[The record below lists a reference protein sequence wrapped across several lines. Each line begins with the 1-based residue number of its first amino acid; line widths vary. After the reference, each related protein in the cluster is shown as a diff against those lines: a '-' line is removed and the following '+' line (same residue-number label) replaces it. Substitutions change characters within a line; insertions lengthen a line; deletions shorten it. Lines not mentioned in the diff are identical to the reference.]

1 MSAKTKPK
9 PAANGKSVAPLSP
22 LDVLTLDQAAAYLQL
37 AADVVCAEA
46 DAGRLPGRRVA
57 GEWRFS
63 RAALLAWLS
72 PAPAAAG
79 WPPPAPFGP
88 WSPEAE
94 REAEEFLATLARL
107 RDEDNRYH
115 KVGKYAPK

>member
-1 MSAKTKPK
+1 MSTKSKPK

-37 AADVVCAEA
+37 AADVVRAEA

-72 PAPAAAG
+72 PAPAAL
-79 WPPPAPFGP
+79 PPTPVRP
-88 WSPEAE
+88 WTAETEAE
-94 REAEEFLATLARL
+94 ANEFLATLARL
-107 RDEDNRYH
+107 RDDVDRYH
-115 KVGKYAPK
+115 GVGKYAPE